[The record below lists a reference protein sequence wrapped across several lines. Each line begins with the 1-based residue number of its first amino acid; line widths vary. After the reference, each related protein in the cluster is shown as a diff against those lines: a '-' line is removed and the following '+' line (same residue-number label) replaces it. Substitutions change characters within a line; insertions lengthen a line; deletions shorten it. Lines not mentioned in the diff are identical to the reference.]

1 MKPIMIEFIN
11 NSSEPLYIQLYK
23 NIRDAILSG
32 DIAKGEKLPSLR
44 SLSKSLSVSMTTTQL
59 AYDQLLVEGYI
70 ISKPQSGYYAAD
82 VFSAGDDRDMQKIM
96 APLPESVL
104 ADPDQPPYICDPDCF
119 DFNKWKKC
127 SSKIFNEHWGLL
139 LYGSDPQGEGALRHE
154 ISKYVY
160 TSRGVTCSPEQIII
174 GAGTQQITGQL
185 CRILPKMDINHV
197 SVESPGYLP
206 VQNSFRDS
214 GFSISHI
221 SVGSDGIEIER
232 LPVNISTAVYVSPS
246 NQFPTGAVMPV
257 GRRRQLLRWASDND
271 SIIIEDD
278 YDSELRYFGRPVPA
292 LRSLDNEGR
301 VVYLGSF
308 SSTLFPA
315 IKISYM
321 ILPPSMAEIF
331 SRTKGDY
338 AQTCSKAEQLTLALF
353 MEEGYYYTGI
363 RKLRN
368 LYSQKLSLTLEA
380 FAKYGDERVV
390 PVNTH
395 SGINLIIN
403 FATEKTADEL
413 CDLAKSAGLHMVP
426 FSRITESHAASLIFY
441 YSKLPVKMIDPLVG
455 RFLALLKS

>member
-154 ISKYVY
+154 IAKYVY

-331 SRTKGDY
+331 FPYKRRRCPD
-338 AQTCSKAEQLTLALF
+338 
-353 MEEGYYYTGI
+353 M
-363 RKLRN
+363 
-368 LYSQKLSLTLEA
+368 
-380 FAKYGDERVV
+380 
-390 PVNTH
+390 
-395 SGINLIIN
+395 
-403 FATEKTADEL
+403 
-413 CDLAKSAGLHMVP
+413 
-426 FSRITESHAASLIFY
+426 
-441 YSKLPVKMIDPLVG
+441 
-455 RFLALLKS
+455 LLG

>member
-1 MKPIMIEFIN
+1 MKPIIIDFRD
-11 NSSEPLYIQLYK
+11 SSAEPLYIQLYK
-23 NIRDAILSG
+23 KIRDDILSG
-32 DIAKGEKLPSLR
+32 GIAEGEKLPSLR
-44 SLSKSLSVSMTTTQL
+44 SLSRSLSVSMTTTQQ

-70 ISKPQSGYYAAD
+70 VSKPQLGYYAAD
-82 VFSAGDDRDMQKIM
+82 VFSAGDDKDMQKIM
-96 APLPESVL
+96 APVPESVL
-104 ADPDQPPYICDPDCF
+104 ADSDHPPYICDPDCF

-127 SSKIFNEHWGLL
+127 SSKIFNEHSNLL
-139 LYGSDPQGEGALRHE
+139 LYGSDPQGEKALRHE
-154 ISKYVY
+154 ITKYVY
-160 TSRGVTCSPEQIII
+160 TSRGVICSPEQIVI

-221 SVGSDGIEIER
+221 PVGNDGIEIER
-232 LPVNISTAVYVSPS
+232 LPANISTAVYVSPS

-292 LRSLDNEGR
+292 LRSLDKDGR

-331 SRTKGDY
+331 SKTKGDY

-368 LYSQKLSLTLEA
+368 LYSQKLSLTLDA
-380 FAKYGDERVV
+380 FAKHADERAV
-390 PVNTH
+390 PVNTN
-395 SGINLIIN
+395 SGINLMIR

-413 CDLAKSAGLHMVP
+413 CDLAKSVGLHMVP
-426 FSRITESHAASLIFY
+426 FSKITEDKSASIIFY
-441 YSKLPVKMIDPLVG
+441 YSKLPAKMIDSLIG
-455 RFLALLKS
+455 KFLALLKV

>member
-1 MKPIMIEFIN
+1 
-11 NSSEPLYIQLYK
+11 
-23 NIRDAILSG
+23 
-32 DIAKGEKLPSLR
+32 
-44 SLSKSLSVSMTTTQL
+44 
-59 AYDQLLVEGYI
+59 
-70 ISKPQSGYYAAD
+70 
-82 VFSAGDDRDMQKIM
+82 M

-154 ISKYVY
+154 IAKYVY

-214 GFSISHI
+214 GFSISHV

-441 YSKLPVKMIDPLVG
+441 YSKLPAKMIDPLVG